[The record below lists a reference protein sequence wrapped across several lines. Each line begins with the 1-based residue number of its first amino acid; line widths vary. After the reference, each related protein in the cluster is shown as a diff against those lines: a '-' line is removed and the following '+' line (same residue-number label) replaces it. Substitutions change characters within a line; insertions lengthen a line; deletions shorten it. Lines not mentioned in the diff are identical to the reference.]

1 MKSSTGLKH
10 GVWGQQPRDLKE
22 IFQATYVQADI
33 TGSLMLPIAQGLTNP
48 IAQGLTIPQSPGAYK
63 THSPGLTVLIQHCIS
78 QMLMQWIVF

>member
-48 IAQGLTIPQSPGAYK
+48 IAQGLTIPKAQ
-63 THSPGLTVLIQHCIS
+63 GLTKPMAQGLQS
-78 QMLMQWIVF
+78 